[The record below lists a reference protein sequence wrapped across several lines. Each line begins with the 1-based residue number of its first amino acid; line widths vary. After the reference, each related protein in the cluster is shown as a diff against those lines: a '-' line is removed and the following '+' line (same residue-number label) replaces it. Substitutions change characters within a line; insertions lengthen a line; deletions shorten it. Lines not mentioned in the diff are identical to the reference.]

1 VRTGQA
7 RKRDANEAAIVKA
20 LRQIGAEVFPLSGR
34 GIPDVLVRYRGA
46 VYAFEIKS
54 ATGKRTEAQV
64 DTQWP
69 VIRSIQEALAA
80 VGVR

>member
-1 VRTGQA
+1 VRVGQA
-7 RKRDANEAAIVKA
+7 RKRDVNEKAIVRA

-34 GIPDVLVRYRGA
+34 GIPDVLVR
-46 VYAFEIKS
+46 YAFEIKS

-69 VIRSIQEALAA
+69 VIRSVQEALAA
-80 VGVR
+80 VGVSA

>member
-34 GIPDVLVRYRGA
+34 GIPDVLVRYRGS

-54 ATGKRTEAQV
+54 ATGKQTDAQL

-69 VIRSIQEALAA
+69 VIRSIEDALFEL
-80 VGVR
+80 GVR